1 MKIIR
6 AIDENDLA
14 KIAAEKIASVIKY
27 HPGAVLILPADN
39 TSVKTYRNLVRM
51 YQCRQISFKNVVTF
65 NLDEYV
71 RSDQFHRMMLKN
83 LFLHL
88 DIKAKNIHLLNGY
101 ARDLRMG
108 CENYAK
114 LYSQNAPADLCVL
127 GIGQNG
133 HIAFNEPGSSVNS
146 TTRPVALDA
155 KTVSVNQSPDAALTM
170 GISEILN
177 SKQVLL
183 LAQGENK
190 ATAVSGMISGPVSKS
205 KPASFLQNH
214 PNVEIIVDKTAG
226 SKI

>member
-6 AIDENDLA
+6 AIDEEDLA
-14 KIAAEKIASVIKY
+14 KIAAEKIASVIRY
-27 HPGAVLILPADN
+27 HPGAVLILPCDN
-39 TSVKTYRNLVRM
+39 TSVKTYHHLVRM
-51 YQCRQISFKNVVTF
+51 YQRRLISFKNVVTF

-71 RSDQFHRMMLKN
+71 RSDQFHRTMLKN

-101 ARDLRMG
+101 ARDLRAE
-108 CENYAK
+108 CENYAQ

-133 HIAFNEPGSSVNS
+133 HIAFNEPGSSEDS
-146 TTRPVALDA
+146 KTRPVALDA
-155 KTVSVNQSPDAALTM
+155 ETVSINQGPDAALTI

-177 SKQVLL
+177 SKQILL
-183 LAQGENK
+183 IAQGENK
-190 ATAVSGMISGPVSKS
+190 ATAISKMINGPVSKS
-205 KPASFLQNH
+205 VPASFLQNH
-214 PNVEIIVDKTAG
+214 HNVEIIVDEKSG